1 MQSNFASNLFGNI
14 KGFLSS
20 NIDIIIAIG
29 IVILAVV
36 ISITVLKWLF
46 KGIKSGLSALNS
58 TNTNTNQTSSSR
70 KWWIIGCVSAV
81 VLALLGYFTF
91 RNYQWTNIPLARILS
106 VIIVI
111 TLTAVMLYRAWI
123 FRRWLDE
130 EQRFDDNKNW
140 QGIVSAGLLGFS
152 LATMIIFGLSI
163 FGSGAF
169 FVILSIVAYLLG
181 CVHIV
186 PIRRI
191 WVITWFDKPVY
202 SGKWFLYPRTVIAD
216 KFMDNGLNIA
226 SLPSWFPGFGL
237 ISLPCHVIEEEHITD
252 FLPTRGL
259 ETEVKGK
266 LVEAPAG
273 VTVKVRYRTMWRI
286 VVNPKV
292 YLGLSTNDRQ
302 TITQVILAAIDAV
315 LAGTLNALTIDEV
328 LTPKFFNPDG
338 VAIPPQ
344 VPTIVKHILT
354 FTGCEL
360 IKLHIMDVT
369 PETAFEESLRIL
381 AQQDIELKRAIR
393 QVDINTALGEAAG
406 KAIQKKVEV
415 LAGYFG
421 IPPEEAYKLI
431 IAEVQAGQLTT
442 KITVPENLFIR
453 KP

>member
-1 MQSNFASNLFGNI
+1 MVSRFWANI
-14 KGFLSS
+14 F
-20 NIDIIIAIG
+20 
-29 IVILAVV
+29 
-36 ISITVLKWLF
+36 
-46 KGIKSGLSALNS
+46 
-58 TNTNTNQTSSSR
+58 
-70 KWWIIGCVSAV
+70 
-81 VLALLGYFTF
+81 
-91 RNYQWTNIPLARILS
+91 
-106 VIIVI
+106 
-111 TLTAVMLYRAWI
+111 
-123 FRRWLDE
+123 
-130 EQRFDDNKNW
+130 
-140 QGIVSAGLLGFS
+140 
-152 LATMIIFGLSI
+152 
-163 FGSGAF
+163 
-169 FVILSIVAYLLG
+169 
-181 CVHIV
+181 
-186 PIRRI
+186 
-191 WVITWFDKPVY
+191 
-202 SGKWFLYPRTVIAD
+202 
-216 KFMDNGLNIA
+216 
-226 SLPSWFPGFGL
+226 
-237 ISLPCHVIEEEHITD
+237 PCHVIEEEHITD